1 MTNWLSRWG
10 KRDDQSG
17 KTVEAQPTIPS
28 VAEAVILDAAQ
39 PEPSPVKS
47 PRLLYDRE
55 LYPDWVPTSDAPLCG
70 QIAEALDGIPVGS
83 LKKSGVTVNT
93 LVRAKSGEGIRLET
107 LEKIAR
113 YLGWTITIT
122 DKEGRTLV
130 RS

>member
-1 MTNWLSRWG
+1 MAAC
-10 KRDDQSG
+10 KM
-17 KTVEAQPTIPS
+17 
-28 VAEAVILDAAQ
+28 LDAA
-39 PEPSPVKS
+39 PV
-47 PRLLYDRE
+47 PMPIAE
-55 LYPDWVPTSDAPLCG
+55 AMLCD

-122 DKEGRTLV
+122 DKEGNPIV
-130 RS
+130 RAS